1 MGNGFTYYAEYR
13 GGLVFG
19 SNLAELVGEL
29 SSLGWDPGPNREVL
43 PVLFLYRFI
52 PGRETLFSGIYRLMP
67 GEIATFTDGQ
77 FVRSQ
82 HRTFGQLRTKVIPRT
97 DAVDCVEET
106 LSRVLTD
113 CSHHSP
119 DAANTLSGAVDS
131 SLIQALWNQI
141 NTDHHGSAPTFSISV
156 NHPNCR
162 CDDEYA
168 VSAAE
173 ALGCRHTFVPA
184 EEPYADSL
192 KSSIAQTGE
201 PPQPRSDRL
210 FRSARSRNAGW
221 RGGGRALRRRGG

>member
-1 MGNGFTYYAEYR
+1 MLPRPSLGIIWSTGIFPPTILRELHGYRPGPLARRVQLYRNLVGNGFTYYAEYR

-52 PGRETLFSGIYRLMP
+52 PGRETLFRGIYRLMP

-77 FVRSQ
+77 LVRLQ
-82 HRTFGQLRTKVIPRT
+82 CRTFGQLRTKVIPRT

-119 DAANTLSGAVDS
+119 DAANTLSGGVDS

-141 NTDHHGSAPTFSISV
+141 NTDHHGLRRPS
-156 NHPNCR
+156 
-162 CDDEYA
+162 
-168 VSAAE
+168 
-173 ALGCRHTFVPA
+173 
-184 EEPYADSL
+184 
-192 KSSIAQTGE
+192 
-201 PPQPRSDRL
+201 
-210 FRSARSRNAGW
+210 RSALTIRTADAMTSMPSP
-221 RGGGRALRRRGG
+221 LLKH